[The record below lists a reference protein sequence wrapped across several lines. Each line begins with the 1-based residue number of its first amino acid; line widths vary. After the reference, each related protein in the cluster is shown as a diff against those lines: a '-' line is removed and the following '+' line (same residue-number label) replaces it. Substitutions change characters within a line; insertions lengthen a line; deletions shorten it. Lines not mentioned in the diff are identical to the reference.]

1 VDPEER
7 ETKVKEHLK
16 KYSPEKRDASLDE
29 ALNTPSNTEIAQ
41 QIPLLKKVM
50 KELEEEEREV
60 KSNQNPKT
68 EQDPKSLKDKI
79 LIYTKR
85 KLCKNY

>member
-50 KELEEEEREV
+50 KELEEEERGSE
-60 KSNQNPKT
+60 KQPEPEN
-68 EQDPKSLKDKI
+68 
-79 LIYTKR
+79 
-85 KLCKNY
+85 